1 MKRSFSGKERRS
13 TTTCDK
19 MMVSKF
25 TKIESKS
32 TFRCNRAKFIVL
44 ES

>member
-1 MKRSFSGKERRS
+1 MKRTFSGKGRPS
-13 TTTCDK
+13 TMSCDK

-25 TKIESKS
+25 TKIESYS
-32 TFRCNRAKFIVL
+32 TFRFNRAKVIVL